1 VNTHLLDGI
10 KVSVQKFPPPLPLA
24 WAFLPPGEGFAA
36 RLHKLHYRLVWRSL
50 TPLRK
55 LQMAGLL
62 LLWPFLLA
70 VRIAQVTRRN
80 GAMVKARTGKGIL
93 RQVTEQVALAARFGF
108 RPQAYYVMEFFLP
121 ERYRDAGDYIHR
133 YVVKDSLYRQLK
145 ADRFFSPLTGKEGFA
160 AYCLEHG
167 LPVAATEM
175 SLSGGRIDGGAT
187 SLPPA
192 DLFIKRT
199 RGRGGARAEL
209 WEYRN
214 GHYETRDGERLD
226 QDALLARLIHLSS
239 KEPYLA
245 QRRLINHP
253 DIADLSPGALATVR
267 LITVM
272 NENGAFEA
280 VRAVFRMG
288 QRADSIVDNF
298 HAGGIAA
305 AVDLVTGTLGRATD
319 FGLAPS
325 IGWLDNHPTTGARI
339 SGRTLPHWAEV
350 VALGQRA
357 HAAFADRIIVG
368 WDIALSDRGLLL
380 VEGNAAPDV
389 DNIQRPHAGPL
400 GPTRYG
406 ALLAWHLLEKADR

>member
-1 VNTHLLDGI
+1 MNTHLLDGI

-50 TPLRK
+50 SPLRK
-55 LQMAGLL
+55 LEMAVLL

-70 VRIAQVTRRN
+70 IRIADVTRRN

-93 RQVTEQVALAARFGF
+93 RQVMEQVALAARFGF

-121 ERYRDAGDYIHR
+121 ERYREAGNYIHR

-145 ADRFFSPLTGKEGFA
+145 GDKVSSPLTGKEGFA
-160 AYCLEHG
+160 AYCQERG
-167 LPVAATEM
+167 LPVSVTEI
-175 SLSGGRIDGGAT
+175 SLSGGRIDNGAT
-187 SLPPA
+187 SLPAA

-209 WEYRN
+209 WAYRD
-214 GHYETRDGERLD
+214 GFYETRDGERLD
-226 QDALLARLIHLSS
+226 PDALLARLIALSA

-267 LITVM
+267 LITLID
-272 NENGAFEA
+272 ENGAFEA

-305 AVDLVTGTLGRATD
+305 PIDLNAGTLGRATD

-325 IGWLDNHPTTGARI
+325 VGWLDNHPTTGARI
-339 SGRTLPHWAEV
+339 TGRSLPQWAEV
-350 VALGQRA
+350 ITLAQRA

-368 WDIALSDRGLLL
+368 WDIALTDQGLLL

-389 DNIQRPHAGPL
+389 DNIQRPHASPL

-406 ALLAWHLLEKADR
+406 ALLAWHLLDKADR